1 MGTFKNK
8 KMTSREKSM
17 ARQAEKSGEKL
28 GNKAI
33 KTGALRK
40 SPNKTT
46 G

>member
-1 MGTFKNK
+1 MASLKNK

-40 SPNKTT
+40 TPKPT
-46 G
+46 